1 MIKRIDTLLKLWADD
16 LHSDAPEG
24 SGSGNM
30 IAMLMETKG
39 ELIRGTRGSR
49 VLLDDSADIELIVN
63 KHLSPELSVVVREHY
78 CNHDSFLSQKMLFC
92 GCSAPTY
99 YRRLHEAHQYID
111 GLFMGRAA

>member
-1 MIKRIDTLLKLWADD
+1 MIKRIDTILKLWTDD
-16 LHSDAPEG
+16 LHSDVHEG
-24 SGSGNM
+24 SGCGKM

-49 VLLDDSADIELIVN
+49 VLLDESADIELIVN
-63 KHLSPELSVVVREHY
+63 KHLPPELSVVVREHY
-78 CNHDSFLSQKMLFC
+78 CNHDSFLSQKILFC

-111 GLFMGRAA
+111 GLLIGKAA